1 MKISELKIY
10 SQEAYEQLCALM
22 QQLTDEYVL
31 TEEALRAVIDDPNAH
46 LYVVRSEKASSEKA
60 SSEKREVIIGCA
72 TLCVFHSPTG
82 KKATVEDV
90 VVSADYRGQ
99 HLGEQ
104 LMNHLLTEARQMAPI
119 ELHLTSRPKRVAANL
134 LYQKLG
140 FRQKETN
147 VYVKSEKASSEK

>member
-1 MKISELKIY
+1 MQISELTAY
-10 SQEAYEQLCALM
+10 TPEAYEQLCALM
-22 QQLTDEYVL
+22 RQLTDEYVL
-31 TEEALRAVIDDPNAH
+31 TEEALRAVVDDPNAH
-46 LYVVRSEKASSEKA
+46 LYVMCDQQT
-60 SSEKREVIIGCA
+60 IIGCA

-82 KKATVEDV
+82 RKATVEDV

-104 LMNHLLTEARQMAPI
+104 LMNHLLSQVRLLAPI

-140 FRQKETN
+140 FAQKQTN
-147 VYVKSEKASSEK
+147 VYVMQLR